1 MHITHIDIYIYK
13 LDQHYRLRGVE
24 ETPGLLPGTDYFFE
38 PHWRQAYSR
47 KVESCIL
54 KLTTD
59 TGLSGWGEAQAPLL
73 PETPAS
79 ILKNLFGPFLLGK
92 NPLRREW
99 IQDQLY
105 HMNNIRGH
113 GTGMAATWQFAAALP
128 NFLIQE
134 FQLELTQT
142 ANNILETPLQA
153 QNGRLIVP
161 QGPGI
166 GVHVNEEALA
176 SVTTQHWECTL

>member
-59 TGLSGWGEAQAPLL
+59 TGLSGWGEAQAPL
-73 PETPAS
+73 
-79 ILKNLFGPFLLGK
+79 GPS
-92 NPLRREW
+92 RRPVR
-99 IQDQLY
+99 IPD
-105 HMNNIRGH
+105 
-113 GTGMAATWQFAAALP
+113 FA
-128 NFLIQE
+128 
-134 FQLELTQT
+134 
-142 ANNILETPLQA
+142 
-153 QNGRLIVP
+153 
-161 QGPGI
+161 GPVGPV
-166 GVHVNEEALA
+166 GPRSPSEPDRRVHV
-176 SVTTQHWECTL
+176 VRVGR